1 MVTVAEAW
9 LGHYWW
15 VLALPVI
22 TCFAVGS
29 VINVAFTSVSFVL
42 LCLILPLIMMM
53 LYFNYAI
60 TPEAAMAVR
69 PHIIKIDIRRG
80 IDIEFADNP
89 DTGRT
94 YSPVHIDWQE
104 IDTVEYRSSDTAIT
118 FRNRNY
124 RFLIIPYYSFD
135 SESDIKALSEIL
147 NAAVTANNNSTL

>member
-1 MVTVAEAW
+1 
-9 LGHYWW
+9 
-15 VLALPVI
+15 
-22 TCFAVGS
+22 
-29 VINVAFTSVSFVL
+29 
-42 LCLILPLIMMM
+42 MMM

-80 IDIEFADNP
+80 IDIEFADNL

-104 IDTVEYRSSDTAIT
+104 IDTVEYRSSDAAIT